1 MIEQIKLGLKGFI
14 IGVANIIPGVSG
26 GTLAITLGIYEKL
39 INIISHFF
47 KNIKENIKFLIPIV
61 IGAVLSILILSK
73 VISYSLDKFPLPTTL
88 LFIGLILGGL
98 PMLFGKIKK
107 GRKKGKFS
115 NVLIFLIT
123 FSIVTIFGFMG
134 TGNSN
139 VNLAN
144 PNFYDYILLFLVGMI
159 AAATMIIP
167 GISGSFMLMM
177 LGYYKPI
184 INTISSL
191 ASFKNIIHDLMV
203 LIPFG
208 LGIIIG
214 IVLVAKLIEILLEK
228 FPIKTYYGII
238 GFVLAS
244 IITIFIPLTNTTITI
259 PSVIVGVILL
269 LIGGTIAYKLGDK

>member
-1 MIEQIKLGLKGFI
+1 MIEQIKLAVKGFI

-39 INIISHFF
+39 IGIISHFF
-47 KNIKENIKFLIPIV
+47 KNIKENIKFLLPII
-61 IGAVLSILILSK
+61 IGAVLSILILSN
-73 VISYSLDKFPLPTTL
+73 VISYSLEEFPLPTTL

-107 GRKKGKFS
+107 GPKKGRQI
-115 NVLIFLIT
+115 NLLIFLIT
-123 FSIVTIFGFMG
+123 FSIVAIFGFMN
-134 TGNSN
+134 TGNAAVDLSN
-139 VNLAN
+139 LNLI
-144 PNFYDYILLFLVGMI
+144 DYILLFIVGMI

-167 GISGSFMLMM
+167 GISGSFMLML

-184 INTISSL
+184 IDTIKTLSNFNDIGHCL
-191 ASFKNIIHDLMV
+191 TI

-208 LGIIIG
+208 IGVVVG
-214 IVLVAKLIEILLEK
+214 IVLIAKIIEILLEK

-244 IITIFIPLTNTTITI
+244 IITIFIPLTKVSVTV
-259 PSVIVGVILL
+259 PSVIVGIILL
-269 LIGGTIAYKLGDK
+269 LLGGVVAYKLGDK